1 MEYGLI
7 GEKLPHSFSKEIHG
21 YLADYDYQLKEL
33 TPAQLPAFL
42 QERDFKGINVTIP
55 YKQAVMPYL
64 DVIDEKAAAI
74 GAVNTIVNRDGKLY
88 GYNTDY
94 DGMVSLIRHA
104 GLSLEGKSVLILGT
118 GGTSRTAMAVAADLG
133 ASHIYRAS
141 RSAAGQEDLVSYEDA
156 ARMPVQILIN
166 TTPSGLYPDLD
177 GQPIDLSRFSWLEG
191 VLDAVY
197 NPLRT
202 RLVLQARENRAH
214 AQSGLYMLVS
224 QAAAACELFLDEK
237 LPQQTLDRVYRTI
250 HGQKQN
256 IVLTGMPGSG
266 KSTVGRILAKQM
278 GREFVD
284 VDTEIIRLAK
294 KPIPDIFAQMGE
306 ARFRELESQAIAAVA
321 QRTGLVIATG
331 GGAILREENVRR
343 LRQNGRLY
351 FLDRPLEEIQPTDD
365 RPLSRDMDALRKRY
379 EERYFRYTVT
389 ADTRIPVEGS
399 AEAVVAAIGEEFL
412 I

>member
-7 GEKLPHSFSKEIHG
+7 GEKLPHSFSKEIHEK
-21 YLADYDYQLKEL
+21 LAGYDYQLKEL
-33 TPAQLPAFL
+33 TPAQLPGFL
-42 QERDFKGINVTIP
+42 QKKDFKGINVTIP
-55 YKQAVMPYL
+55 YKQAVIPYL
-64 DVIDEKAAAI
+64 DEVDPKAAAI
-74 GAVNTIVNRDGKLY
+74 GAVNTVVNREGRLY

-94 DGMVSLIRHA
+94 DGMVALVRHS

-118 GGTSRTAMAVAADLG
+118 GGTSKTAMAVAKDLG
-133 ASHIYRAS
+133 ASDIRRVS
-141 RSAAGQEDLVSYEDA
+141 RSGKEGAISYEEA
-156 ARMPVQILIN
+156 QRLPVQILIN
-166 TTPSGLYPDLD
+166 TTPSGMYPSPD
-177 GQPIDLSRFSWLEG
+177 GQPMDLSRFGWLEG

-202 RLVLQARENRAH
+202 RLVLQARDNRAR
-214 AQSGLYMLVS
+214 AQSGLYMLVA
-224 QAAAACELFLDEK
+224 QAAAACELFLGQP
-237 LPQQTLDRVYRTI
+237 LPQGAMDRVYRQI
-250 HGQKQN
+250 HGEKQN

-266 KSTVGRILAKQM
+266 KSTVGRILAREM

-294 KPIPDIFAQMGE
+294 LPIAEIFARKGE
-306 ARFRELESQAIAAVA
+306 AHFRDLESQAIAAVS

-351 FLDRPLEEIQPTDD
+351 FLDRPVEDILPTDD
-365 RPLSRDMDALRKRY
+365 RPLSRDREALEQRY
-379 EERYFRYTVT
+379 RERYTRYNVT

-399 AEAVVAAIGEEFL
+399 ADTVAKAIREEFL

>member
-21 YLADYDYQLKEL
+21 QLADYDYQLKEL

-42 QERDFKGINVTIP
+42 QARDFKGVNVTIP

-74 GAVNTIVNRDGKLY
+74 GAVNTIVNRNGKLY

-94 DGMVSLIRHA
+94 DVMVALVRHS
-104 GLSLEGKSVLILGT
+104 GLSLEGKTVLILGT
-118 GGTSRTAMAVAADLG
+118 GGTSKTAMAVAKDLG
-133 ASHIYRAS
+133 AADIRRVS
-141 RSAAGQEDLVSYEDA
+141 RTAKDGAISYEEA
-156 ARMPVQILIN
+156 LRLPVQILIN
-166 TTPSGLYPDLD
+166 TTPSGMYPNPD
-177 GQPIDLSRFSWLEG
+177 GQPMDLSRFGWLEG

-202 RLVLQARENRAH
+202 RLVLQARDNGAR
-214 AQSGLYMLVS
+214 AQSGLYMLVA
-224 QAAAACELFLDEK
+224 QAAAAAALFLGEG
-237 LPQQTLDRVYRTI
+237 LPQGAMDRVYRQI
-250 HGQKQN
+250 HGEKQN

-266 KSTVGRILAKQM
+266 KSTVGQILAREM

-284 VDTEIIRLAK
+284 VDNEIIRLAK
-294 KPIPDIFAQMGE
+294 LPISEIFARKGE
-306 ARFRELESQAIAAVA
+306 AYFRDLESQAIAALS

-331 GGAILREENVRR
+331 GGAVLREDNVRH

-351 FLDRPLEEIQPTDD
+351 FLDRPVEDIAPSDD
-365 RPLSRDMDALRKRY
+365 RPLSRDREALEQRY
-379 EERYFRYTVT
+379 TERYPRYTVT
-389 ADTRIPVEGS
+389 ADTTIPVRGS
-399 AEAVVAAIGEEFL
+399 ADAVAQAIREEFL

>member
-7 GEKLPHSFSKEIHG
+7 GEKLPHSFSKEIHER
-21 YLADYDYQLKEL
+21 LADYPYELCEL
-33 TPAQLPAFL
+33 TPAQLPGFL
-42 QERDFKGINVTIP
+42 QERAFKGINVTIP
-55 YKQAVMPYL
+55 YKQTVIPYL
-64 DVIDEKAAAI
+64 DEIDEKAKAI

-94 DGMVSLIRHA
+94 DGMVALIRHA
-104 GLSLEGKSVLILGT
+104 GLSLEGKTVVILGT
-118 GGTSRTAMAVAADLG
+118 GGTSRTAMAVAKDLG
-133 ASHIYRAS
+133 AADVRRVS
-141 RSAAGQEDLVSYEDA
+141 RTAKEGAISYEEA
-156 ARMPVQILIN
+156 QRLPVQILIN
-166 TTPSGLYPDLD
+166 TTPSGMYPNPD
-177 GQPIDLSRFSWLEG
+177 GQPMDLSRFGWLEG

-202 RLVLQARENRAH
+202 RLVLQARDNGAR
-214 AQSGLYMLVS
+214 AQSGLYMLVA
-224 QAAAACELFLDEK
+224 QAAMACEHFLGKK
-237 LPQQTLDRVYRTI
+237 LPAGALDSVYRTI

-266 KSTVGRILAKQM
+266 KSTVGKALAREM

-284 VDTEIIRLAK
+284 TDNEIIRVAK
-294 KPIPDIFAQMGE
+294 KPISEIFAQKGE
-306 ARFRELESQAIAAVA
+306 PYFRDLESQVIAQLS

-351 FLDRPLEEIQPTDD
+351 FLDRPVEDIVPTDD
-365 RPLSRDMDALRKRY
+365 RPLAKDQEAVRQRY
-379 EERYFRYTVT
+379 RERYPRYTVT
-389 ADTRIPVEGS
+389 ADTRIPVEGRPD
-399 AEAVVAAIGEEFL
+399 AVIAAIREEFL